1 MPILAAQDDLFL
13 GATSA
18 DGLAMKPSGSTT
30 VTKCGSEM
38 DAFQTSVC
46 QSIGVWIG
54 NTKKE
59 S

>member
-38 DAFQTSVC
+38 DAFHCLPCVKALAF
-46 QSIGVWIG
+46 G
-54 NTKKE
+54 
-59 S
+59 